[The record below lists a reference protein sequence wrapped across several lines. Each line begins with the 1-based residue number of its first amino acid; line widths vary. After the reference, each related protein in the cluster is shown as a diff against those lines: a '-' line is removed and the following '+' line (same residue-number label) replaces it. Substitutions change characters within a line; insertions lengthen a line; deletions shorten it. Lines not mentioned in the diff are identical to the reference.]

1 MFFYYFCSKIL
12 AMASTTFNF
21 ELASKPNKTGKY
33 PIFLRIT
40 QNRKPVRIKTSVEL
54 EHKSDWNPKRK
65 EVRLSEP
72 NAIKWNAILAKELEA
87 AKDKYRELKETST
100 ATSLKIK
107 EKIKSGETSKSF
119 LQYARHR
126 TQELYDNG
134 NIRNYKKYNG
144 FCNKLE
150 KYQTDTHGV
159 VRDLLFSE
167 IDTSF
172 LAKFETYLHTLRNE
186 REPEKVLHVNTIQV
200 CFNVFRAILRRAIEV
215 DNMMPME
222 KNPFLT
228 FKIKGIKTEKEKL
241 DADEINRIKN
251 LDLPQGS
258 LIWNCRNYFLFSFYC
273 AGIRVG
279 DFIQLRWVNISNDG
293 RIHYQMGKNH
303 KVRDLILVEPA
314 KQILEFYS
322 HPKVK
327 PTDYIFPILDP
338 NADYAKAITQEE
350 KDVLPSDV
358 KEILFAQ
365 IGAKTALINKTLKK
379 IASLAGIEKKLSFHI
394 SRHSFAK
401 AAKQKGI
408 DNAKVKDLLAHHSL
422 KTTEGYMGNF
432 DTAENDAALSSIFEE
447 KPSVDI
453 DTLVAQLKSLS
464 KKQLKEVLKR
474 VKA

>member
-1 MFFYYFCSKIL
+1 
-12 AMASTTFNF
+12 MASITFNF
-21 ELASKPNKTGKY
+21 ELASKPNRAGKY

-72 NAIKWNAILAKELEA
+72 NAIKWNAILSNELEA
-87 AKDKYRELKETST
+87 AKDKYRELKETSS

-126 TQELYDNG
+126 TQELYNNG

-150 KYQTDTHGV
+150 QYQTDSQGV
-159 VRDLLFSE
+159 VHDLLFSE
-167 IDTSF
+167 IDTAF
-172 LAKFETYLHTLRNE
+172 LAKFEAYLRTLRNK
-186 REPEKVLHVNTIQV
+186 RQPEKVLHVNTIQV
-200 CFNVFRAILRRAIEV
+200 CFNVFRAIIRRAIEV
-215 DNMMPME
+215 DGLMPMG

-228 FKIKGIKTEKEKL
+228 FKIKGVKTEKKKL
-241 DADEINRIKN
+241 DADEIKRIKD

-258 LIWNCRNYFLFSFYC
+258 LIWNCRNYFLFSYYC

-279 DFIQLRWVNISNDG
+279 DVIQLRWINISNEG
-293 RIHYQMGKNH
+293 RIHYQMEKNH
-303 KVRDLILVEPA
+303 KPRDFALVEPA
-314 KQILEFYS
+314 KLILDYYRR
-322 HPKVK
+322 PGIKA
-327 PTDYIFPILDP
+327 TDYIFPILDS
-338 NADYAKAITQEE
+338 NADYAQAITLEE
-350 KDVLPSDV
+350 KDVLPPEL
-358 KEILFAQ
+358 KALLFARVE
-365 IGAKTALINKTLKK
+365 AKTALINKELKK
-379 IASLAGIEKKLSFHI
+379 IASMAGIEKKLSFHI

-408 DNAKVKDLLAHHSL
+408 DSL
-422 KTTEGYMGNF
+422 KLQEIFAHSSLKITEGYMGHF

-474 VKA
+474 VKDK

>member
-1 MFFYYFCSKIL
+1 
-12 AMASTTFNF
+12 MASTTFNF

-72 NAIKWNAILAKELEA
+72 NAIKWNAILANELEA

-107 EKIKSGETSKSF
+107 EKIKSGETSNSF

-150 KYQTDTHGV
+150 KYQTDSHGV

-228 FKIKGIKTEKEKL
+228 FKIKGVKTEKEKL
-241 DADEINRIKN
+241 DADEIDRIKN

-453 DTLVAQLKSLS
+453 DILVAQLKSLS

-474 VKA
+474 VKS

>member
-1 MFFYYFCSKIL
+1 
-12 AMASTTFNF
+12 MASITFNF
-21 ELASKPNKTGKY
+21 ELASKPNRAGKY

-40 QNRKPVRIKTSVEL
+40 QNRKSVRIKTSVEL

-72 NAIKWNAILAKELEA
+72 NAIKWNAILSNELEA
-87 AKDKYRELKETST
+87 AKDKYRELKETSS

-150 KYQTDTHGV
+150 KYQTDSHGV

-200 CFNVFRAILRRAIEV
+200 CFNVFRAIIRRAIEV
-215 DNMMPME
+215 DNMMPLE

-228 FKIKGIKTEKEKL
+228 FKIKGVKTEKEKL
-241 DADEINRIKN
+241 DSDEIERIKN

-258 LIWNCRNYFLFSFYC
+258 LIWNCRNYFLFSYYC

-303 KVRDLILVEPA
+303 KMRDLILVEPA
-314 KQILEFYS
+314 KQILGFYR
-322 HPKVK
+322 HPEAKA
-327 PTDYIFPILDP
+327 TDYIFPILDS

-358 KEILFAQ
+358 KKILFAQ
-365 IGAKTALINKTLKK
+365 IEAKTALINKTLKR
-379 IASLAGIEKKLSFHI
+379 IASSAGIEKKLSFHI
-394 SRHSFAK
+394 SRHTFAK

-408 DNAKVKDLLAHHSL
+408 DNAKVRDLLAHHSL
-422 KTTEGYMGNF
+422 KTTEGYMGYF
-432 DTAENDAALSSIFEE
+432 DTAENDAALSSVFEE

>member
-1 MFFYYFCSKIL
+1 
-12 AMASTTFNF
+12 MASTTFNF

-54 EHKSDWNPKRK
+54 ERKSDWNPKRK
-65 EVRLSEP
+65 EVRLSERK
-72 NAIKWNAILAKELEA
+72 AIKWNAILAKELEA

-107 EKIKSGETSKSF
+107 EKIKNGETSKSF
-119 LQYARHR
+119 LQYARQR

-150 KYQTDTHGV
+150 KYQTDSHGV

-200 CFNVFRAILRRAIEV
+200 CFNVFRAIVKRAIEV
-215 DNMMPME
+215 DNIMPME
-222 KNPFLT
+222 KNPFLS
-228 FKIKGIKTEKEKL
+228 FKIKGVKTDKEKL
-241 DADEINRIKN
+241 DADEIEKIKE
-251 LDLPQGS
+251 LDLKEGS
-258 LIWNCRNYFLFSFYC
+258 LIWHCRNYFLFSFYC

-279 DFIQLRWVNISNDG
+279 DFIQLRWGNISNDR

-303 KVRDLILVEPA
+303 KVRDLVLVEPA
-314 KQILEFYS
+314 KRILDYYH

-327 PTDYIFPILDP
+327 ATDYIFPILDP
-338 NADYAKAITQEE
+338 NAEFAKAVTQEE
-350 KDVLPSDV
+350 KDVLPPDI
-358 KEILFAQ
+358 KEKMFAQ
-365 IGAKTALINKTLKK
+365 IGAKTALINKELKK
-379 IASLAGIEKKLSFHI
+379 IANMAEIEKKLSFHI

-401 AAKQKGI
+401 AAKQKGV
-408 DNAKVKDLLAHHSL
+408 DNAKVKELLAHSSL
-422 KTTEGYMGNF
+422 KITEGYMGNF
-432 DTAENDAALSSIFEE
+432 DTADNDAALSSIFEE
-447 KPSVDI
+447 KTTIDI
-453 DTLVAQLKSLS
+453 DNLVAQLKSLS

-474 VKA
+474 IKAQ

>member
-1 MFFYYFCSKIL
+1 
-12 AMASTTFNF
+12 MASTTFNF

-54 EHKSDWNPKRK
+54 ERKSDWNPKRK

-72 NAIKWNAILAKELEA
+72 KAIKWNAILAKELEA

-107 EKIKSGETSKSF
+107 EKIKNGETSKSF
-119 LQYARHR
+119 LQYARQR

-150 KYQTDTHGV
+150 KYQTDSHGV

-200 CFNVFRAILRRAIEV
+200 CFNVFRAIVKRAIEV
-215 DNMMPME
+215 DNIMPME
-222 KNPFLT
+222 KNPFLS
-228 FKIKGIKTEKEKL
+228 FKIKGVKTDKEKL
-241 DADEINRIKN
+241 DADEIEKIKE
-251 LDLPQGS
+251 LDLKEGS
-258 LIWNCRNYFLFSFYC
+258 LIWHCRNYFLFSFYC

-279 DFIQLRWVNISNDG
+279 DFIQLRWGNISNDR

-303 KVRDLILVEPA
+303 KVRDLVLVEPA
-314 KQILEFYS
+314 KRILDYYH

-327 PTDYIFPILDP
+327 ATDYIFPILDP
-338 NADYAKAITQEE
+338 NAEFAKAVTQEE
-350 KDVLPSDV
+350 KDVLPPDI
-358 KEILFAQ
+358 KEKMFAQ
-365 IGAKTALINKTLKK
+365 IGAKTALINKELKK
-379 IASLAGIEKKLSFHI
+379 IANMAEIEKKLSFHI

-401 AAKQKGI
+401 AAKQKGV
-408 DNAKVKDLLAHHSL
+408 DNAKVKELLAHSSL
-422 KTTEGYMGNF
+422 KITEGYMGNF
-432 DTAENDAALSSIFEE
+432 DTADNDAALSSIFEE
-447 KPSVDI
+447 KTTIDI
-453 DTLVAQLKSLS
+453 DNLVAQLKSLS

-474 VKA
+474 IKAQ